1 MIPLDLRIFNAAS
14 FILYPV
20 FGYVPEV
27 GLLFTFKHSLTYFR
41 SKINIFCYII
51 VCNFYLKRKNK
62 AVT

>member
-14 FILYPV
+14 LILYPV
-20 FGYVPEV
+20 FGYVPED
-27 GLLFTFKHSLTYFR
+27 GLLLTFKHTLVYLR
-41 SKINIFCYII
+41 SKINIIWYII